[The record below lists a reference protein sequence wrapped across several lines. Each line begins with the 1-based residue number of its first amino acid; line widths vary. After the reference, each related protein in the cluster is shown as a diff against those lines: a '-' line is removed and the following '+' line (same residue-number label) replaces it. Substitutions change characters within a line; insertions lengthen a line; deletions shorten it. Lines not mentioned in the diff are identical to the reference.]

1 MSQGI
6 NLPMSDQVAHNTA
19 QPAPSRAELSYLRRG
34 MFEPGGK
41 LPLFDR
47 RGQEINPAIIQ
58 ICLANKW
65 AEHWFANPVKPDW
78 LVCRL
83 TQAGRDV
90 VQHYWPVN
98 GNED

>member
-1 MSQGI
+1 MSE
-6 NLPMSDQVAHNTA
+6 QVAYDAA
-19 QPAPSRAELSYLRRG
+19 QPVPTRAALAYLRRG
-34 MFEPGGK
+34 INEPGGK

-47 RGQEINPAIIQ
+47 RGQEINPSIIQ

-83 TQAGRDV
+83 TQAGRDMV
-90 VQHYWPVN
+90 RQYWPVTS
-98 GNED
+98 NED

>member
-6 NLPMSDQVAHNTA
+6 IVPMSNQAAHNAT
-19 QPAPSRAELSYLRRG
+19 QPVPSRAELSYLRRG

-83 TQAGRDV
+83 TQAGRNV
-90 VQHYWPVN
+90 VQQYWPINDSEV
-98 GNED
+98 